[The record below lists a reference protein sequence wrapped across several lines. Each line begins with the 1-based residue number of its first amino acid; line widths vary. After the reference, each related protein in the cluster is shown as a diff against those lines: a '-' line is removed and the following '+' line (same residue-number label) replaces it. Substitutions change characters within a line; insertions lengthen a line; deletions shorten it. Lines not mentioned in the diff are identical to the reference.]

1 MIIPRQIFLRVPW
14 GPFQL
19 HKVLKYTLYTSTPN
33 HIRCLAVAY
42 GKLPCGR
49 FACQSCVYLFTCFHR
64 SFAFFIFITGPDD
77 EDTDA
82 AQLMSLPVLLQ
93 RSVLAPLLAQ

>member
-1 MIIPRQIFLRVPW
+1 MIIPRQIFFRVPW

-19 HKVLKYTLYTSTPN
+19 HKVKKYTLYTSTPN
-33 HIRCLAVAY
+33 HIRCLAVAN
-42 GKLPCGR
+42 GHC
-49 FACQSCVYLFTCFHR
+49 ACQSCFYLFSCFDR
-64 SFAFFIFITGPDD
+64 SFVFIIFVTGSDD

-93 RSVLAPLLAQ
+93 RSVMAPLLAQ